1 MEALRSE
8 GATNVSRR
16 CMHSASRASTAWV
29 IPMTDRPGL
38 AARVLAGDRRALA
51 RLLTYIENDDAIGLA
66 ALDILHK
73 HTGTA
78 HLIGITGPPGGGKST
93 LVNELI
99 RAWRQEGKQVA
110 VIAIDPSSPLT
121 GGATLGDRIRMLE
134 WYNDP
139 GVFIRSMASRS
150 FGSGLAQNALAVAHA
165 FDAAGFDP
173 IILETVGTGQDEVGI
188 ASLALTTL
196 LVQVPG
202 TGDSVQTL
210 KAGSLEIGDVIVV
223 TKADQ
228 PGANELTHDL
238 RRLRTLTFEPVMED
252 AMRWEAPIVK
262 TSATRR
268 EGIDALVTAI
278 DAHRAWLDAT
288 GQRAVR
294 EREIAAAE
302 VSNRVQAELRRY
314 LVDQGSHGRGAHFDA
329 MMSRVLDRELTP
341 WRAAKELVEQLTDS

>member
-1 MEALRSE
+1 MS
-8 GATNVSRR
+8 
-16 CMHSASRASTAWV
+16 
-29 IPMTDRPGL
+29 DRPGL
-38 AARVLAGDRRALA
+38 AARVLDGDRRALA
-51 RLLTYIENDDAIGLA
+51 RLLTYIENDDPIGLA
-66 ALDILHK
+66 ALDTLYPRS
-73 HTGTA
+73 GNA
-78 HLIGITGPPGGGKST
+78 HLIGIAGPPGGGKST

-99 RAWRQEGKQVA
+99 RAWREQGKQVA

-134 WYNDP
+134 WYDDP

-228 PGANELTHDL
+228 PGASELAADL
-238 RRLRTLTFEPVMED
+238 RRLRTLTFEPVAD
-252 AMRWEAPIVK
+252 DPARWEAPIVK
-262 TSATRR
+262 TSASRR
-268 EGIDALVTAI
+268 EGIAELVAAI
-278 DAHRAWLDAT
+278 ERHRAWLDGS
-288 GQRAVR
+288 GQRVIR
-294 EREIAAAE
+294 ERQIAAAE
-302 VSNRVQAELRRY
+302 VSNRVQAELRRH
-314 LVDQGSHGRGAHFDA
+314 LTGRRGHGPQFDA
-329 MMSRVLDRELTP
+329 MMERVLDRETTP
-341 WRAAKELVEQLTDS
+341 WRAAHALVSQLTGR